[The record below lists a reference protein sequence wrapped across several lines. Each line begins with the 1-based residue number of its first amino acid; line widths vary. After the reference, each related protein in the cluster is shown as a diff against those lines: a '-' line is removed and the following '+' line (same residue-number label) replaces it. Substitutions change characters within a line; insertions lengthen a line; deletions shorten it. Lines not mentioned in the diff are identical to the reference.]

1 MTLFHSKKQQ
11 NEPEDNGRKPRK
23 RGIGYCLEI
32 RCRGKLVQ
40 TLLLDD
46 PDKDLTIGR
55 AEDNDLVIPKDDRS
69 CGEHHAKLRIVQNGV
84 KLTACEKNRIHF
96 HGESVSSTVLKKND
110 RASIGDSEIFV
121 QSTSEAAF
129 APCDVHRLE
138 THGGERNGEMIRLEK
153 SPFKI
158 GSAADNDLVLKSD
171 VVSRHHAEIRIAEN
185 GETWLRDMGSSN
197 GTFVNGERLKRQERM
212 LMDLDGISVACF
224 DYTFLDKN
232 VVHTRT
238 QFGKKILI
246 LFCTLFL
253 VAGLFG
259 LYYMMSPKTETVIDV
274 IDYYLRQNNY
284 GAAKRIL
291 TRMPESKGFQRY
303 KKQYREYA
311 SNIPNYENTYNAL
324 LSFRNELQDSQW
336 NNAAECFGRLELE
349 DSEAWNQADPQTP
362 VIQHQVQEEKKLLDT
377 QLSLRNMVTSL
388 DTTVDQLKAKWKE
401 MQPLQKLPSL
411 PPINMNRLLQYYV
424 LLNHFYLQL

>member
-171 VVSRHHAEIRIAEN
+171 VVSRHHAEIRIADN

-197 GTFVNGERLKRQERM
+197 GTFV
-212 LMDLDGISVACF
+212 
-224 DYTFLDKN
+224 
-232 VVHTRT
+232 
-238 QFGKKILI
+238 
-246 LFCTLFL
+246 
-253 VAGLFG
+253 
-259 LYYMMSPKTETVIDV
+259 
-274 IDYYLRQNNY
+274 
-284 GAAKRIL
+284 
-291 TRMPESKGFQRY
+291 
-303 KKQYREYA
+303 
-311 SNIPNYENTYNAL
+311 
-324 LSFRNELQDSQW
+324 
-336 NNAAECFGRLELE
+336 
-349 DSEAWNQADPQTP
+349 
-362 VIQHQVQEEKKLLDT
+362 
-377 QLSLRNMVTSL
+377 
-388 DTTVDQLKAKWKE
+388 
-401 MQPLQKLPSL
+401 
-411 PPINMNRLLQYYV
+411 
-424 LLNHFYLQL
+424 